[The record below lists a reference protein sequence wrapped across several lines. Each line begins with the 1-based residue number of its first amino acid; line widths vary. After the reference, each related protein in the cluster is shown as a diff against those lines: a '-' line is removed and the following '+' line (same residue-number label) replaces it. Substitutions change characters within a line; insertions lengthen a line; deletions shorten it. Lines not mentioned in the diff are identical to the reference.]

1 MKRRQGDTTRKL
13 QLAKETIRQLVSED
27 LQGAV
32 VGGACPS
39 RTGCSN
45 NTGESLNECGS
56 LYCSMIQ
63 Y

>member
-1 MKRRQGDTTRKL
+1 MKRRTGNTVMKL
-13 QLAKETIRQLVSED
+13 QIAKETIRQLVAED

-39 RTGCSN
+39 RAGCSSA
-45 NTGESLNECGS
+45 TSESLNECGS
-56 LYCSMIQ
+56 MFCSAIQ

>member
-1 MKRRQGDTTRKL
+1 MKRRSGDTVRKL
-13 QLAKETIRQLVSED
+13 QLARETVRQLVAEE

-39 RTGCSN
+39 RAGCSS

-56 LYCSMIQ
+56 MFCSMIQ